1 MRVRRWLA
9 LAALARVAGGHD
21 FGRDLCSAR
30 DHRAADDGEQWRS
43 ARCERC
49 TRLAEEHA
57 RRLALGADAAY
68 QAMSACVLR
77 RVLAAFDSRHD
88 GGGVLVSMTEESGE
102 WLPVNSRG
110 HAARAASLLRWDV
123 PVCPAR

>member
-1 MRVRRWLA
+1 MRVQRWFA
-9 LAALARVAGGHD
+9 LAALARIAGGYD
-21 FGRDLCSAR
+21 FGRGLCPAR
-30 DHRAADDGEQWRS
+30 DHRTADDGEWRS

-49 TRLAEEHA
+49 TRLAAEHA

-68 QAMSACVLR
+68 QAMSARVLR
-77 RVLAAFDSRHD
+77 RVLAAFDSRRD
-88 GGGVLVSMTEESGE
+88 GGGVLVSMTEEAGE